1 MMCQDPLTPTL
12 SPGFGGEGRVRGV
25 TRWCGLSSP
34 SKILR
39 KDRLAS
45 FLERLLQERIVFAPV
60 RKEEVILIRE
70 IDSPSEV
77 ILEYRNAK
85 ESPKSVLF
93 PQREALFR
101 YRVEKGK
108 AEVDV
113 PSGAAKGRVLFGI
126 RPCDA
131 RGLLLLDKVFGGGC
145 RDPYYTDKRTDTV
158 VVSLGCA
165 DPNPSCFCLS
175 MGGGPC
181 SSEGSDVLL
190 LDLGDRYIAEA
201 VSEKGA
207 ALLED
212 QAFEKSD
219 EESLSLAEKTKNKAE
234 ASMQP
239 VVKKENLEEE
249 LERLFSDPVWK
260 DLAESCLSC
269 GICTYLC
276 PTCHCFD
283 LCDEASGQAGER
295 IRVWDS
301 CQFPLFT
308 QQASGFNPRPTVK
321 ERFRQRIMHKLSYL
335 PKSQSMTG
343 CVGCGRCVTECPVNL
358 DIREVMV
365 SLSEGN
371 EQ

>member
-1 MMCQDPLTPTL
+1 M
-12 SPGFGGEGRVRGV
+12 
-25 TRWCGLSSP
+25 P
-34 SKILR
+34 SIFKILR

-60 RKEEVILIRE
+60 RKGEVILIRE
-70 IDSPSEV
+70 IDSPSQV
-77 ILEYRNAK
+77 VLEYLNAK
-85 ESPKSVLF
+85 ESPKSVFF
-93 PQREALFR
+93 PQRETLFR
-101 YRVEKGK
+101 YRSEKGK

-113 PSGAAKGRVLFGI
+113 PEYRERGRVLFGI

-131 RGLLLLDKVFGGGC
+131 RGLLLLDKVFGGEC
-145 RDPYYTDKRTDTV
+145 SDPYYADKRAGTV

-181 SSEGSDVLL
+181 SSEGSDLLL

-201 VSEKGA
+201 TSEKGA
-207 ALLED
+207 VLLED
-212 QAFEKSD
+212 QAFEDIDD
-219 EESLSLAEKTKNKAE
+219 EALALAEKVKRRSE
-234 ASMQP
+234 ACMKP
-239 VVKKENLEEE
+239 VADKKNLEGQ
-249 LERLFSDPVWK
+249 LERLFNDPVWK
-260 DLAESCLSC
+260 DLTETCLGC

-283 LCDEASGQAGER
+283 LCDEATGQAGER

-358 DIREVMV
+358 DIREVLT

-371 EQ
+371 AR